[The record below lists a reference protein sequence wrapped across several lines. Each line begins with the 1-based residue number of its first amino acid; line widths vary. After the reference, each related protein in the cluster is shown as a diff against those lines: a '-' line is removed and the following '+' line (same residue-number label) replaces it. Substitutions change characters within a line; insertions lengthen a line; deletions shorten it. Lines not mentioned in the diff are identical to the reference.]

1 MVPYVKS
8 FTPSVINPVG
18 VASADVD
25 TEGVAE
31 KELSRTECEYKH
43 GKIPLHHRVARTDRM
58 RDGGQTRQRYIR
70 SQRRKAWLVPQQSDE
85 EST

>member
-1 MVPYVKS
+1 MPYVKS
-8 FTPSVINPVG
+8 FTPSVLNPVG

-25 TEGVAE
+25 TEGVARE
-31 KELSRTECEYKH
+31 GVVPHRMRVEAR
-43 GKIPLHHRVARTDRM
+43 KIPLHHRVARTDRM